1 MLIYLVEVLRN
12 VYECK
17 RLTEVR
23 AMNRSDPYDLPDEH
37 IFECRQCGTHLQ
49 TTERVETCS
58 ECGGVVR
65 NITVPRE

>member
-1 MLIYLVEVLRN
+1 
-12 VYECK
+12 
-17 RLTEVR
+17 
-23 AMNRSDPYDLPDEH
+23 MNRSDPYDLPDEH